1 MSQNFDEV
9 TAGSPV
15 AQFYENRVI
24 LITGST
30 GFMGKVRKIG
40 YFTGF
45 TGLWVIRLVIHIILV
60 LWKKV
65 SFAIP

>member
-1 MSQNFDEV
+1 MSQDFDEV

-24 LITGST
+24 FITGST

-40 YFTGF
+40 YFFITGF
-45 TGLWVIRLVIHIILV
+45 TSFGLSDLLFIL
-60 LWKKV
+60 
-65 SFAIP
+65 F

>member
-1 MSQNFDEV
+1 MTAIFLIISLIIIFQKILKMSQDFDEV

-24 LITGST
+24 FITGST

-40 YFTGF
+40 YF
-45 TGLWVIRLVIHIILV
+45 L
-60 LWKKV
+60 
-65 SFAIP
+65 